1 MFDVL
6 FQGRLRKH
14 QHALNMFVLQRAR
27 TPACCAPEIWATQEW
42 DIVGWWWWRVLIP
55 SVGPLGIRVEGESYS
70 TLAET
75 LGNEAWVQMCC
86 GEANAWIM
94 PSIRCQD
101 LNMLQAFIWTH
112 RYSYCRLYQIITDH
126 FSSIQRKE
134 PWMEMKLLP
143 RDPEHAS
150 LEFGDLFAVICST
163 KVAEKGA
170 PSTYAKQNVQGELA
184 YMYWDNAR
192 TNSIHGLQ
200 KCAVEITQGTIYDHF
215 S

>member
-1 MFDVL
+1 MDNAKCQVP
-6 FQGRLRKH
+6 RPE
-14 QHALNMFVLQRAR
+14 HA
-27 TPACCAPEIWATQEW
+27 
-42 DIVGWWWWRVLIP
+42 
-55 SVGPLGIRVEGESYS
+55 
-70 TLAET
+70 
-75 LGNEAWVQMCC
+75 
-86 GEANAWIM
+86 
-94 PSIRCQD
+94 PSIYM
-101 LNMLQAFIWTH
+101 NKSIFI
-112 RYSYCRLYQIITDH
+112 LQIITDH

-134 PWMEMKLLP
+134 PSMEMKLLP

-170 PSTYAKQNVQGELA
+170 PSTYAKQNVPSFQGELA

-200 KCAVEITQGTIYDHF
+200 KWAVEITQGTIYDHF